1 MNKRKKIYLYPVT
14 IEAHKE
20 GGFYAKCPKLQG
32 AWADGDTVQEAIA
45 NLKDVIRHILDYRRT
60 RDKEATALFAVP
72 SAQAKSISDLN
83 VAVHA

>member
-1 MNKRKKIYLYPVT
+1 MKNRKKIYLYPVT

-20 GGFYAKCPKLQG
+20 GGFHAKCPKLQG

-45 NLKDVIRHILDYRRT
+45 NLKDVIGHILEYRRT
-60 RDKEATALFAVP
+60 RDKKATTPFAVP
-72 SAQAKSISDLN
+72 SSQAKSLSDLN